1 MYSLF
6 INFDIC
12 VKSYKLKS
20 TRNLHITWAIFFL
33 FFIRNSEINP

>member
-1 MYSLF
+1 MF
-6 INFDIC
+6 INFDNTR

-20 TRNLHITWAIFFL
+20 TRNLHITWAILFL